1 MASNYRIK
9 ISGIDSKHFSCN
21 GCSSFQDYV
30 TKRGLTVYNSA
41 YVDLA
46 DIVTQHGLTSTAV
59 SNTNGYHS
67 KFTKNGTTVARGVM
81 KTNLSSCGSL
91 AGWVSLPLSTNG
103 TAIDPILP
111 GTIPRF
117 NLKTTLTPGTY
128 TLKLANGALTVNN
141 TTITAEDGKPPL
153 YILLVMQA
161 GGGGGGGGTSHFLG
175 TGWWHGAGGGSGAAA
190 VVLLDLS
197 STPEWTLKVGSGGGA
212 GSGGVVSLDGNYS
225 SSGNRGGETKISSGS
240 QYLTCSGGGGGGS
253 FSNILDAIPG
263 GSGGTVTHSSSGNN
277 FQLLASKSG
286 ASSKADGDK
295 AGDVSAMSCT
305 YGSSSIFTNVTYSTP
320 ARTGASAAGSGAPS
334 AHAAG
339 NGGSGAGGNGGSAGL
354 FSNSNGNAG
363 GAGFI
368 KIYY

>member
-9 ISGIDSKHFSCN
+9 ISGIDNSHFSCN
-21 GCSSFQDYV
+21 GCSSFQNYV
-30 TKRGLTVYNSA
+30 TKRGLTVYDSA

-46 DIVTQHGLTSTAV
+46 DLVTQHNLTSTAV
-59 SNTNGYHS
+59 TNTNGYHN
-67 KFTKNGTTVARGVM
+67 KFTKNGTTVCRGVM

-91 AGWVSLPLSTNG
+91 AGWVSLPLFSNT
-103 TAIDPILP
+103 TAVDPILP

-117 NLKTTLTPGTY
+117 NLKTTLGPGTY
-128 TLKLANGALTVNN
+128 TLKLANGSLTVNN

-153 YILLVMQA
+153 FVLLVMQGA
-161 GGGGGGGGTSHFLG
+161 GGGGGGGTSHQLG

-197 STPEWTLKVGSGGGA
+197 SAPEWTLKVGSAGYA
-212 GSGGVVSLDGNYS
+212 GSGGVVSTSGNYS
-225 SSGNRGGETKISSGS
+225 SGGGRGGETKISSGS
-240 QYLTCSGGGGGGS
+240 QYITCSGGGGGGS
-253 FSNILDAIPG
+253 FGNILDEITG
-263 GSGGTVTHSSSGNN
+263 GSAGTVTHSSTGNN

-286 ASSKADGDK
+286 AKAKADGDK

-320 ARTGASAAGSGAPS
+320 ARTGGSAAGSGAPS

-339 NGGSGAGGNGGSAGL
+339 NSGSGAGGNGGDAGL
-354 FSNSNGNAG
+354 FSNSNGSAG